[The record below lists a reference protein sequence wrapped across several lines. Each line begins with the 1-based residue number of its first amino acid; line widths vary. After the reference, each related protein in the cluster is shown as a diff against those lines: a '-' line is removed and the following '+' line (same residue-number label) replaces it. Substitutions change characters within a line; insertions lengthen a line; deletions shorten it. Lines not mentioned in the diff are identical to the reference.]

1 MKLITT
7 NIFDFTDFYKF
18 GFKYINKESV
28 IDTLNNTLNGKELL
42 EKTGFFEE
50 DFDIFFLEISND
62 LFNEKNHIIKLS
74 FIDVLNIIPLTEKG
88 KNSLSN
94 KLPDFKLSNPLDIKF
109 SKLLFDERNKELS
122 INGANRLLAS
132 FDIPEINILDTYQ
145 NDFLISLAKYSEDLN
160 SELDTLMDSLVF
172 YERSRPYPLSDI
184 GFLYD
189 VGGITMSRFKITE
202 EDIRSRDLIKEKDIT
217 KYEYIE
223 EIIAFS
229 KYLQSVK
236 DDKIWSNFLTEYYK
250 NEKLKNLNQDL
261 NFVDNDN
268 SINNILIIAYYQKFR
283 YLFRNTSNLGDEIIK
298 KIIKKFHNNTPKE
311 TTISLYL
318 IGMFFGALKFKDIY
332 YYSKELSI
340 TSTKKQ
346 KKELEVKEEISKT
359 KTIREIKEWYLSCEA
374 VSKTNKNALKSF
386 FGDEEYSYS
395 ELKTILNNKNK
406 KILTKNVDKE
416 LFKFMNN

>member
-18 GFKYINKESV
+18 GYKYINKESV
-28 IDTLNNTLNGKELL
+28 IDTLNKTLNGKELL

-62 LFNEKNHIIKLS
+62 LLDGKNHILKLS

-132 FDIPEINILDTYQ
+132 FDILEINILDTYQ

-172 YERSRPYPLSDI
+172 YERSKPYPISDI

-189 VGGITMSRFKITE
+189 VGGITMSRFNITE
-202 EDIRSRDLIKEKDIT
+202 EDIRTRDLIKEKDIT
-217 KYEYIE
+217 KFEYIE

-236 DDKIWSNFLTEYYK
+236 DDKIWSNFLTEYCK

-283 YLFRNTSNLGDEIIK
+283 YLFRNTFNLGDEIIK

-311 TTISLYL
+311 TTIALYL

-332 YYSKELSI
+332 YNSKELSI
-340 TSTKKQ
+340 TNTKKQ
-346 KKELEVKEEISKT
+346 RKELEDKEETSKT

-395 ELKTILNNKNK
+395 ELKIILNNKNK